1 MHVIALCIDKLRESG
16 LSFVDIAK
24 RVDFSV
30 GYVSNVRKG
39 VADPSCLF
47 IMRLIAVV
55 AERAKEVRDLA
66 TELEKLSKSNR
77 SF

>member
-1 MHVIALCIDKLRESG
+1 MQSIALCIDKLRESG

-24 RVDFSV
+24 RTGFSPT
-30 GYVSNVRKG
+30 YVSG
-39 VADPSCLF
+39 VSSGKVDPSCFF

-55 AERAKEVRDLA
+55 AERGKEVRDLA

>member
-1 MHVIALCIDKLRESG
+1 MQSIALCIDKLRDTG
-16 LSFVDIAK
+16 MTCVDIAK
-24 RVDFSV
+24 RVGCSPV
-30 GYVSNVRKG
+30 YVSGVRSGK
-39 VADPSCLF
+39 VDPSCFF